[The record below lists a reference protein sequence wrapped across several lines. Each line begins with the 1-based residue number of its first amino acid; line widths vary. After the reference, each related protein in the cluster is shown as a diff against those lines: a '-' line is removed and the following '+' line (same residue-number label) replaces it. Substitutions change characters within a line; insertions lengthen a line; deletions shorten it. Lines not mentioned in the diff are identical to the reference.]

1 MLFSGYAV
9 TPPVPAKVF
18 RRNQRER
25 NRVKQ
30 VNCGFEMLRAHIPSA
45 AKQKKMSKVDTL
57 KHAVDYIQNLQ
68 VLLNEKSHH
77 NSTTSNTDFMLQQP
91 PHTGKMNFLIGFF
104 TKKFLL

>member
-1 MLFSGYAV
+1 
-9 TPPVPAKVF
+9 
-18 RRNQRER
+18 
-25 NRVKQ
+25 
-30 VNCGFEMLRAHIPSA
+30 MLRAHIPSA

-91 PHTGKMNFLIGFF
+91 PHTGKMNFLIVFF
-104 TKKFLL
+104 PKFLFGSSDYLRRQQKFDEISQLI